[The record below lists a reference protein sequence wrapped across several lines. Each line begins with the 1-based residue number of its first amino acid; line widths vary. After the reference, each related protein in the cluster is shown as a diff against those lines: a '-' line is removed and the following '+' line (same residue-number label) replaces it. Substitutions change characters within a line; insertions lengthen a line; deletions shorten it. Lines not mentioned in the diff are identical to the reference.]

1 MINITKKTLQD
12 LEYQSVIEQITEHNV
27 TSLGKTKILNTVPFS
42 NRKEVNRS
50 LNLTDEFVT
59 SFENE
64 NRIPNHGFEDITK
77 ELKLI
82 KIENNYLDING
93 FRKIASCCITSNIL
107 VKFFKKIKTTTLF

>member
-1 MINITKKTLQD
+1 MIKISKKTLQD
-12 LEYQSVIEQITEHNV
+12 LEYESVVEQIAELNI

-42 NRKEVNRS
+42 NRNEVSRS
-50 LNLTDEFVT
+50 LNLTNEFLT

-82 KIENNYLDING
+82 KIENNY
-93 FRKIASCCITSNIL
+93 FIL
-107 VKFFKKIKTTTLF
+107 FEK